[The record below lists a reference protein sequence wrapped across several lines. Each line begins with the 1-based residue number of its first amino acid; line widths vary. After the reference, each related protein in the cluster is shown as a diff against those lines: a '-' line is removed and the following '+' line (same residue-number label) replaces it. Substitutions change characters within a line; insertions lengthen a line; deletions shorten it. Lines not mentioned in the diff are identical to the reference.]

1 MGASGSPGGRAHG
14 IGRAADERN
23 HNEMDVSGSEKVL
36 VMPTVGFVA
45 AYRRAAHPIGSKM
58 KNADVPTVNREAEEN
73 WGK

>member
-1 MGASGSPGGRAHG
+1 
-14 IGRAADERN
+14 
-23 HNEMDVSGSEKVL
+23 
-36 VMPTVGFVA
+36 MPTVGFVA

>member
-1 MGASGSPGGRAHG
+1 MAL
-14 IGRAADERN
+14 AALPMN
-23 HNEMDVSGSEKVL
+23 ATITKWTFQAQKKVL

>member
-1 MGASGSPGGRAHG
+1 
-14 IGRAADERN
+14 
-23 HNEMDVSGSEKVL
+23 MDVSGSEKVL